1 MKILHFADVHI
12 GHENYGRTDEK
23 TGLNTRLLDFLR
35 SFDKIVNYAL
45 NNDIDLVVFAGD
57 AYKTRDPSPTYQR
70 EFGKRIKKIA
80 SKIPIVLVTG
90 NHDIPPSFGKA
101 DTLEIFPTLEVPNV
115 YVFSKPGVYQLP
127 TTNRQLPTTKYQ
139 IPTTHYPLPTTNY
152 PLPTTHYPLPITI
165 LALPW
170 IPRSTLIKE
179 EDRKKPIEKI
189 KEILSARITQI
200 FSDLL
205 DKIDPQKPAIAV
217 VHQSVTGATYASG
230 QETYLGNDP
239 LIPISV
245 LSNPKLSYVALGHLH
260 KFQVLN
266 EQPPVIYPGS
276 IERIDFGEEIEE
288 KGFVVATLLG
298 PKTKWQFIPLPARKF
313 KTINIQLP
321 EGESQPNE
329 FVKKEIEKAEIKDA
343 IIRINLLGKE
353 SILAKIIDSDLKELT
368 KDAFWV
374 ASISKKSE
382 KQITKMEINNEVLGP
397 MEWFN
402 RYLESKKFSKEE
414 KKILSVAALR
424 LMDEVGGL
432 P

>member
-23 TGLNTRLLDFLR
+23 TGLNTRLLDFLN
-35 SFDKIVNYAL
+35 SLDKIVDYAL

-127 TTNRQLPTTKYQ
+127 TTNRQLPTT
-139 IPTTHYPLPTTNY
+139 N
-152 PLPTTHYPLPITI
+152 YPLPITI

-170 IPRSTLIKE
+170 VPRSNLIKE

-189 KEILSARITQI
+189 KEILSTRITQI

-205 DKIDPQKPAIAV
+205 NEIDPQKPAIAV
-217 VHQSVTGATYASG
+217 VHQSVAGATYASN
-230 QETYLGNDP
+230 QETYLGSDP

-245 LSNPKLSYVALGHLH
+245 LANPKLSYVALGHLH
-260 KFQVLN
+260 KFQILN
-266 EQPPVIYPGS
+266 EQPPVIYSGS

-288 KGFVVATLLG
+288 KGFVVATLSG

-321 EGESQPNE
+321 EEEPRPNE

-353 SILAKIIDSDLKELT
+353 SALAKIIESDLKELT

-402 RYLESKKFSKEE
+402 RYLESKKFNKEE
-414 KKILSVAALR
+414 RNALKEAALR
-424 LMDEVGGL
+424 LIEEVGGV

>member
-1 MKILHFADVHI
+1 MALKQIMVYINKGGYMKILHFADLHI

-23 TGLNTRLLDFLR
+23 TGLNTRLLDFLK
-35 SFDKIVNYAL
+35 SFDRIVDYAL
-45 NNDIDLVVFAGD
+45 KNDIDLVVFAGD

-127 TTNRQLPTTKYQ
+127 TANRQ
-139 IPTTHYPLPTTNY
+139 I
-152 PLPTTHYPLPITI
+152 PITI

-170 IPRSTLIKE
+170 IPRATLIKE

-205 DKIDPQKPAIAV
+205 DKIDPQKPTIAV
-217 VHQSVTGATYASG
+217 IHQSVAGATYASN

-245 LSNPKLSYVALGHLH
+245 LANPKLSYVALGHLH

-288 KGFVVATLLG
+288 KGFVVATLSG

-313 KTINIQLP
+313 KTINIQLSE
-321 EGESQPNE
+321 EGSNPNE

-343 IIRINLLGKE
+343 IIRINLTGKE
-353 SILAKIIDSDLKELT
+353 STLAKIIDSDLKELT

-397 MEWFN
+397 IEWFN
-402 RYLESKKFSKEE
+402 RYLESNQFSKEE
-414 KKILSVAALR
+414 KKILSEAALR
-424 LMDEVGGL
+424 LMDEVGGI